1 MKVLIV
7 GAHGHVGQLA
17 TQLLADQGNQ
27 VYGAIR
33 DASQNHEIEAL
44 GGIPVAYD
52 LMGSVAEMVKVIS
65 SIKPDAIVF
74 TAGSGGHGGQSGTL
88 NIDLDGA
95 VKTMDAAQQSY
106 VKRFVMVSAFGTGDR
121 EFWANSQ
128 IRGYYVA
135 KYYAD
140 QWLQLRTNLQY
151 TILRPGTLT
160 DDAPTGAIDLSGEK
174 TGEMTVTRSD
184 VAAVI
189 AAVLDNPLTIGE
201 IYNFVNG
208 SEDIEDAF

>member
-1 MKVLIV
+1 MKILII
-7 GAHGHVGQLA
+7 GAHGQIGQLA
-17 TQLLADQGNQ
+17 TKLLADQGNQ
-27 VYGAIR
+27 VYTGIR
-33 DASQNHEIEAL
+33 DSAQNDEMTAL
-44 GGIPVAYD
+44 GGIPVIYD
-52 LMGSVAEMVKVIS
+52 LMGSVAEMAKVIGG
-65 SIKPDAIVF
+65 IKPDAIVF

-95 VKTMDAAQQSY
+95 VKTMEAAQQAL
-106 VKRFVMVSAFGTGDR
+106 VKRFVMISAFGAGDR
-121 EFWANSQ
+121 EFWANSS

-160 DDAPTGAIDLSGEK
+160 NDAPTGEINTSGAT
-174 TGEMTVTRSD
+174 TGALTVSRSD

-189 AAVLDNPLTIGE
+189 AAVLDNDQTIGE
-201 IYNFVNG
+201 IYTFVNG
-208 SEDIEDAF
+208 SEPIESAF

>member
-1 MKVLIV
+1 MKILII
-7 GAHGHVGQLA
+7 GAHGHVGQL
-17 TQLLADQGNQ
+17 TTKLLADQGNQ
-27 VYGAIR
+27 VYGGIR
-33 DASQNHEIEAL
+33 DTAQNDEIKTL
-44 GGIPVAYD
+44 GGIPVTYD
-52 LMGSVAEMVKVIS
+52 LLGSVAEMTKTIAD
-65 SIKPDAIVF
+65 IKPDAIVF

-95 VKTMDAAQQSY
+95 VKTMEAAQQAA
-106 VKRFVMVSAFGTGDR
+106 VKRFIMVSAFGTGDR
-121 EFWANSQ
+121 EFWANSS

-160 DDAPTGAIDLSGEK
+160 NDEPTGEINLSGAT
-174 TGEMTVTRSD
+174 TGDLTVTRAD

-189 AAVLDNPLTIGE
+189 AAVLDNSQTIGE
-201 IYNFVNG
+201 IYTFVNG
-208 SEDIEDAF
+208 DEPIDEAF